1 MSKAICVYCASSREL
16 TSVYV
21 ETARALGRAMLD
33 RGHSLVYGGGNIG
46 LMGELAR
53 TIQEGGGRIVGVIP
67 RALRDLELAFEAV
80 EELIV
85 TETMHE
91 RKATMAARADAFI
104 ALPGG
109 FGTFE
114 EICEAIAHR
123 QLGLHPKPC
132 VILNVN
138 GYYDPLIGQFER
150 AFREGFVS
158 ERFRE
163 NYSVARSVADALDLV
178 E

>member
-1 MSKAICVYCASSREL
+1 MPKAICVYCASSRDL
-16 TSVYV
+16 PQVYF
-21 ETARALGRAMLD
+21 ETARELARAMLE
-33 RGHSLVYGGGNIG
+33 RGHSLVYGGGNVG

-53 TIQEGGGRIVGVIP
+53 TIQEGGGHIVGVIP
-67 RALRDLELAFEAV
+67 RALRELELALETV
-80 EELIV
+80 DELVV

-91 RKATMAARADAFI
+91 RKATMSARANAFI

-132 VILNVN
+132 VILNAN
-138 GYYDPLIGQFER
+138 GYYDPLIAQFER
-150 AFREGFVS
+150 ALREGFVS
-158 ERFRE
+158 GRGRD
-163 NYSVARSVADALDLV
+163 YYAVARTVEEALDLV